1 MENVDYH
8 FEVIQ
13 DDPLACRK
21 AVDRGRT
28 TLMVVAHARF
38 DFIGNGFELRLGTG
52 RANDKEI
59 GEAGDAGK
67 IQNDDVFGLF
77 I

>member
-1 MENVDYH
+1 VEDVDYY
-8 FEVIQ
+8 FEVIE
-13 DDPLACRK
+13 DNPLARRK
-21 AVDRGRT
+21 TVDRGCAT
-28 TLMVVAHARF
+28 IVVVAQARF
-38 DFIGNGFELRLGTG
+38 DLIGNGFELGLGTG

>member
-1 MENVDYH
+1 
-8 FEVIQ
+8 
-13 DDPLACRK
+13 
-21 AVDRGRT
+21 
-28 TLMVVAHARF
+28 MVVAHARF